1 MLVTHI
7 GKEAFIAALS
17 DGKLQ
22 LEVMKQDPQ
31 HVEAV
36 LSYAIK
42 LEAFEQSL
50 ASQGTWDDHNDG
62 CAMHCL
68 CSYRSVGGG

>member
-62 CAMHCL
+62 CATCWPCTVCAVTGL
-68 CSYRSVGGG
+68 